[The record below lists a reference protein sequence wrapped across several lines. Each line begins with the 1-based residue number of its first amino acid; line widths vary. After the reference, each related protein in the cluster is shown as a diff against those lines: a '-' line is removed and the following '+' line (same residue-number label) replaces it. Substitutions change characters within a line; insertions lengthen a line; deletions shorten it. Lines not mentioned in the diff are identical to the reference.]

1 MTAPQ
6 GTGQLT
12 TSPQALAAA
21 LYAAQTP
28 DDAATVVSVLL
39 LIDVAV
45 ARQLVVT
52 VWPAGSGWRIA
63 PGADPAMWQAMY
75 VINATDR
82 LRESLAAGDTLEQ
95 AITREQPYAEAHRR
109 AQAARAAAMTDVRRA
124 KRTFGRLLG
133 WYTHADDGRIT
144 PACKIAGGKNFNAAT
159 GPWPGT
165 AHGGTCRCT
174 PGKAHN
180 TAQMVTAAWVRAGL
194 GEHAEGAA

>member
-6 GTGQLT
+6 QTRQPAAT
-12 TSPQALAAA
+12 PQQVAAG

-28 DDAATVVSVLL
+28 DDAAAVLSVLL
-39 LIDVAV
+39 LLDMRT

-52 VWPAGSGWRIA
+52 VWPNGSGWRIA
-63 PGADPAMWQAMY
+63 PGADPAAWQALY
-75 VINATDR
+75 VMNAADR
-82 LRESLAAGDTLEQ
+82 IRASLAAGDSLKQ
-95 AITREQPYAEAHRR
+95 AIAREQPYAEAHRQ

-124 KRTFGRLLG
+124 KRQYGRLLG
-133 WYTHADDGRIT
+133 WKAHKDDRTT
-144 PACKIAGGKNFNAAT
+144 PACRIADGANFNAAT

-174 PGKAHN
+174 ATKPFA
-180 TAQMVTAAWVRAGL
+180 TSRMVVAEWVKAGL